1 MGILSPFLPSLPWL
15 LLALQIFSLA
25 LAADRSLYI
34 VHMDK
39 SAMPRAF
46 STHHHWYSSAIDS
59 VKLGP
64 HPPKLV
70 YSYDNVLHGFSAVL
84 SEEELE
90 ALKMSPGFV
99 SAYKDHPFELHT
111 TYTSDFLKLNPAT
124 GLWPASKFGEDVII
138 GVIDSGV
145 WPESRSFSDHGMPE
159 IPKRWRGRCRE
170 GTEFNSSLC
179 NRKLI
184 GADYF
189 KAGLLAQNP
198 EYNIS
203 ISMNSARD
211 TNGHGSHTASTA
223 AGNYAEGVSFFG
235 YAAGTA
241 KGVAPRARLAVY
253 KATWSEGSSTADLIA
268 AMDQAVADGV
278 DVISISIGYR
288 FIPLYEDS
296 IAIAAFGA
304 MMKGVLVSASAGNR
318 GPNYG
323 GVNNAV
329 PWILTVA
336 SGLTDRWFA
345 GTLTLGNGIRIRGWT
360 TFPGRALVRDVF
372 LLYNKTIS
380 VCNSSELVA
389 QVPDP
394 GSTILICQKSE
405 EADFS
410 TQMGYVTEARLL
422 AAIFINDDPAIF
434 RFVDFP
440 NPGVVISPKE
450 GKQVIRYAKKGSDPR
465 ATITFQETYFGNKP
479 APTVSASSSRGPSPS
494 YPGIS
499 KPDIMAPGVLVLA
512 AYPPTGVA
520 STIGTNIQL
529 SSDYL
534 LESGTSMACPH
545 AAGIAAM
552 LKGAHPGWSPSA
564 IRSAMMTTA
573 ITIDNTGKPIKK
585 SYEDSAAT
593 PLDMGA
599 GLVDPN
605 RALDPGLIYD
615 ATPQDYINLLCS
627 LNFTE
632 AQFRSIARGSTR
644 RNCSRPNS
652 DLNYPSFIALYS
664 IESQEFNWLEQT
676 FKRTVTNVGLGAAKY
691 KVKLEVPKK
700 STISVSPRT
709 LTFGKKNEKL
719 SYTLKI
725 RYRGDVDQSI
735 NMGSV
740 TWVEVDGYH
749 RVRSPIVV
757 ATSPE
762 VWS

>member
-1 MGILSPFLPSLPWL
+1 
-15 LLALQIFSLA
+15 
-25 LAADRSLYI
+25 
-34 VHMDK
+34 
-39 SAMPRAF
+39 MPRAF
-46 STHHHWYSSAIDS
+46 ATHHHWYSSAIDS
-59 VKLGP
+59 VKTSSHP
-64 HPPKLV
+64 HPPKLI
-70 YSYDNVLHGFSAVL
+70 YSYDNVIHGFSAVL

-111 TYTSDFLKLNPAT
+111 TYTSDFLKLNADK

-159 IPKRWRGRCRE
+159 IPKRWKGVCRE

-184 GADYF
+184 GANYF
-189 KAGLLAQNP
+189 NAGLLAQDP
-198 EYNIS
+198 EVKLN

-223 AGNYAEGVSFFG
+223 AGNYAEGASFFG

-318 GPNYG
+318 GPSYG
-323 GVNNAV
+323 SVNNAA
-329 PWILTVA
+329 PWFLTVA

-345 GTLTLGNGIRIRGWT
+345 GTLTLGNGVKIRGWT
-360 TFPGRALVRDVF
+360 TFPGRALVRDVS

-394 GSTILICQKSE
+394 GSTILICQKSD

-410 TQMGYVTEARLL
+410 TQMGYVTAARLL
-422 AAIFINDDPAIF
+422 AAIFINDDPTIF

-450 GKQVIRYAKKGSDPR
+450 GKQVIRYAKKGNDPR
-465 ATITFQETYFGNKP
+465 GSITFQETYFGNKL
-479 APTVSASSSRGPSPS
+479 APTVSASSSRGPSRS
-494 YPGIS
+494 YLGIS

-512 AYPPTGVA
+512 AYPPTEIA
-520 STIGTNIQL
+520 STIGTNIEL
-529 SSDYL
+529 ASDYL

-573 ITIDNTGKPIKK
+573 ITVDNTGKPIKK
-585 SYEDSAAT
+585 SYDLGSAAT

-615 ATPQDYINLLCS
+615 ATPQDYVNLLCS
-627 LNFTE
+627 MNLTE
-632 AQFRSIARGSTR
+632 AQFKSIARGSTR
-644 RNCSRPNS
+644 HNCSTPNT
-652 DLNYPSFIALYS
+652 DFNYPSFIALYS
-664 IESQEFNWLEQT
+664 LESREFNWLEQT
-676 FKRTVTNVGLGAAKY
+676 FKRTVTNVGPGAAKY
-691 KVKLEVPKK
+691 KVKLEVPKN
-700 STISVSPRT
+700 STMSVSPRT
-709 LTFGKKNEKL
+709 LRFGKENEKQ
-719 SYTLKI
+719 SYTLKL

-735 NMGSV
+735 NVGSV

-757 ATSPE
+757 ATSVE
-762 VWS
+762 VW

>member
-1 MGILSPFLPSLPWL
+1 
-15 LLALQIFSLA
+15 
-25 LAADRSLYI
+25 
-34 VHMDK
+34 
-39 SAMPRAF
+39 MPRAF
-46 STHHHWYSSAIDS
+46 ATHHHWYSSAIDS
-59 VKLGP
+59 VKTSSD
-64 HPPKLV
+64 PPNLV
-70 YSYDNVLHGFSAVL
+70 YSYDNVIHGFSAVL

-111 TYTSDFLKLNPAT
+111 TYTSDFLKLNADT

-159 IPKRWRGRCRE
+159 IPKRWKGVCRE

-184 GADYF
+184 GANYF
-189 KAGLLAQNP
+189 NAGLLAQDLEVKLN
-198 EYNIS
+198 

-304 MMKGVLVSASAGNR
+304 MMQGVLVSASAGNR
-318 GPNYG
+318 GPSYG
-323 GVNNAV
+323 SVNNAA
-329 PWILTVA
+329 PWFLTVA

-345 GTLTLGNGIRIRGWT
+345 GTLTLGNGVKIRGWT
-360 TFPGRALVRDVF
+360 TFPGRALVRDVS

-380 VCNSSELVA
+380 VCNSSELVG

-394 GSTILICQKSE
+394 GSTILICQKSD

-410 TQMGYVTEARLL
+410 TQMGYVTAARLL

-450 GKQVIRYAKKGSDPR
+450 GKQVIRYTKKGKDPR
-465 ATITFQETYFGNKP
+465 ASITFQETYFGNKL

-494 YPGIS
+494 YLGIS

-512 AYPPTGVA
+512 AYPPTEIA
-520 STIGTNIQL
+520 STIGTNIEL
-529 SSDYL
+529 ASDYL

-573 ITIDNTGKPIKK
+573 ITVDNTGKPIKK
-585 SYEDSAAT
+585 SYDLGSAAT

-615 ATPQDYINLLCS
+615 ATPQDYVNLLCS
-627 LNFTE
+627 MNLTE
-632 AQFRSIARGSTR
+632 AQFKSIARGSTR
-644 RNCSRPNS
+644 HNCSTPNT
-652 DLNYPSFIALYS
+652 DFNYPSFIALYS
-664 IESQEFNWLEQT
+664 LESREFNWLEQT
-676 FKRTVTNVGLGAAKY
+676 FKRTVTNVGPGAAKY
-691 KVKLEVPKK
+691 KVKLEVPKN
-700 STISVSPRT
+700 STMSVSPRT
-709 LTFGKKNEKL
+709 LRFGKENEKQ
-719 SYTLKI
+719 SYTLKL

-735 NMGSV
+735 NVGSV

-757 ATSPE
+757 ATSVE
-762 VWS
+762 VW

>member
-1 MGILSPFLPSLPWL
+1 MGILSRFLPSLSWL
-15 LLALQIFSLA
+15 LLALLQIFPLA

-46 STHHHWYSSAIDS
+46 ATHHHWYSSAIDS
-59 VKLGP
+59 VKTSSDSP
-64 HPPKLV
+64 NLV
-70 YSYDNVLHGFSAVL
+70 YSYDNVIHGFSAVL

-111 TYTSDFLKLNPAT
+111 TYTSDFLKLNAVT

-159 IPKRWRGRCRE
+159 IPKRWKGVCRK

-184 GADYF
+184 GANYF
-189 KAGLLAQNP
+189 NAGLLAENP
-198 EYNIS
+198 ELS

-223 AGNYAEGVSFFG
+223 AGNYAEGASFFG

-318 GPNYG
+318 GPSYG
-323 GVNNAV
+323 SVNNAA
-329 PWILTVA
+329 PWFLTVA

-345 GTLTLGNGIRIRGWT
+345 GTLRLGNGVTIRGWT
-360 TFPGRALVRDVF
+360 TFPGRALVRDVS

-380 VCNSSELVA
+380 VCNSSELVG

-394 GSTILICQKSE
+394 GSTILICQKSD

-410 TQMGYVTEARLL
+410 TQMGYVTAARLL
-422 AAIFINDDPAIF
+422 AAIFINEDPTIF

-450 GKQVIRYAKKGSDPR
+450 GKQVIRYAKKGNDPR
-465 ATITFQETYFGNKP
+465 ASITFQETYFGNKL
-479 APTVSASSSRGPSPS
+479 APTVSASSSRGPSRS
-494 YPGIS
+494 YLGIS

-512 AYPPTGVA
+512 AYPPTEIA
-520 STIGTNIQL
+520 STIGTNIEL
-529 SSDYL
+529 ASDYL

-573 ITIDNTGKPIKK
+573 ITVDNTGKPIKK
-585 SYEDSAAT
+585 SYDLGSAAT

-615 ATPQDYINLLCS
+615 ATPQDYVNLLCS
-627 LNFTE
+627 MNLTE
-632 AQFRSIARGSTR
+632 AQFKSIARASAGH
-644 RNCSRPNS
+644 NCSTPNT
-652 DLNYPSFIALYS
+652 DFNYPSFIALYS
-664 IESQEFNWLEQT
+664 LESQEFNWLEQT
-676 FKRTVTNVGLGAAKY
+676 FKRTVTNVGPGAAKY
-691 KVKLEVPKK
+691 KVKLEVPKN
-700 STISVSPRT
+700 STMSVSPKT
-709 LTFGKKNEKL
+709 LTFGKKNEKQ
-719 SYTLKI
+719 SYTLKL

-735 NMGSV
+735 NVGSV

-757 ATSPE
+757 ATSVE
-762 VWS
+762 VW